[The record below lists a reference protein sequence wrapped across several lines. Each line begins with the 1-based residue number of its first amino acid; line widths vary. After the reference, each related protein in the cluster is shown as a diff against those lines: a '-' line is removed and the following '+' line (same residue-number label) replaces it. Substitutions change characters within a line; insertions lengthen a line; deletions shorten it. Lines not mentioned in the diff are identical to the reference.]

1 MPELREII
9 QMPIVLTVDDSSSIR
24 SIVGKALRELGFEI
38 EQAED
43 GEKGLALLEETK
55 VDLIL
60 LDVTMPVMDGPTM
73 LKALRERG
81 DRTPVIMLTSESKR
95 AVVAGAMQLGIEDY
109 MLKPFKPDE
118 LRAKV
123 FKALR
128 LNEAAPVAAN
138 AEVGSTPAATPSRPT
153 ATGGGGKS
161 FVDVLIVD
169 DMENVHKRFRQALPQ
184 HITMHGAASA
194 RDALTQCQ
202 EKVFRLILVDMVIPD
217 VNSVALMNQLRA
229 LQPHAAFVALVL
241 RAAGDPRAEI
251 TAAGFADYLFKPF
264 EPDAITEMLGRFF
277 DTGNLLELDNN
288 VMTATAFEGKED
300 KVERYYHRLRAALKD
315 ATEKLAAACYDEAIF
330 DLRAMPLRS
339 DRTIRMMIEVDKDAR
354 KLGLQLRL
362 VGTADASA
370 LFRKITDT
378 ADLPFFETLEAAR
391 GLAA

>member
-1 MPELREII
+1 MPT
-9 QMPIVLTVDDSSSIR
+9 VLTVDDSSSIR
-24 SIVGKALRELGFEI
+24 SIVSKALRELGFEI

-81 DRTPVIMLTSESKR
+81 DKTPVIMLTSESKR

-118 LRAKV
+118 LRTKV

-128 LNEAAPVAAN
+128 MSDSTPVVAN
-138 AEVGSTPAATPSRPT
+138 AAVGAPTAATRPAPSPS
-153 ATGGGGKS
+153 APGASAGPNKS

-169 DMENVHKRFRQALPQ
+169 DMENVHKRFRQTLPA
-184 HITMHGAASA
+184 HITMHGSVSA

-229 LQPHAAFVALVL
+229 LQPHAAYVALVL
-241 RAAGDPRAEI
+241 RAATDPRAEI
-251 TAAGFADYLFKPF
+251 TAAGFADFLFKPF
-264 EPDAITEMLGRFF
+264 DPDATGELIGKFF
-277 DTGNLLELDNN
+277 EHGNLLELDGN
-288 VMTATAFEGKED
+288 VMAAAKFDGKED
-300 KVERYYHRLRAALKD
+300 KVERYYHRLKAEVKD

-330 DLRAMPLRS
+330 DLRAIPLRA
-339 DRTIRMMIEVDKDAR
+339 DRTIRMLIEIDKDAR
-354 KLGLQLRL
+354 KLGIQLRL
-362 VGTADASA
+362 VGNAETSA
-370 LFRKITDT
+370 LLHRVAET
-378 ADLPFFETLEAAR
+378 AELPFFESLERAR
-391 GLAA
+391 ELAA